1 MSLTASVLALAL
13 LPMAPPPSSSAVPAA
28 VLSAAATVGRPIA
41 ESSEPPAEPDD
52 ADHTQTRDL
61 EDGAAPIHHRA
72 ASYFSENLYDAQLAH
87 LTRVACWGGANV
99 VGGAAL
105 MGGTAL
111 ATEAGVA
118 SAPELFG
125 FGAQA
130 SLWGAI
136 NVAIAAG
143 GYFFLDGVTND
154 LVEALDAED
163 TWRTILLVNEVLN
176 VGYVI
181 VGVGMVLLGLLP
193 IPLAAQLRGHGMGI
207 VMQGA
212 GLLLLDGLALLE
224 AYDRKGKLDRFR
236 EVPAHREALNPEE

>member
-1 MSLTASVLALAL
+1 MSLTASVLALSL
-13 LPMAPPPSSSAVPAA
+13 LPLAAPATSSVPAA

-41 ESSEPPAEPDD
+41 PETTEPDD
-52 ADHTQTRDL
+52 PDHAQTRGL
-61 EDGAAPIHHRA
+61 EGGSAPIHDRA
-72 ASYFSENLYDAQLAH
+72 AAYFSENLYDAQLTH
-87 LTRVACWGGANV
+87 LVRVAAWGSANV

-105 MGGTAL
+105 MGGSAAVTA
-111 ATEAGVA
+111 AGIE

-130 SLWGAI
+130 SAWGAI
-136 NVAIAAG
+136 NLAIVG
-143 GYFFLDGVTND
+143 VGYFFLDGVTTD
-154 LVEALDAED
+154 LNEALEAED
-163 TWRTILLVNEVLN
+163 GWRTTLLVNEVLN

-181 VGVGMVLLGLLP
+181 AGLGMVALGMLP

-224 AYDRKGKLDRFR
+224 AYDRKEKLDRFR
-236 EVPAHREALNPEE
+236 EVPAHREAMSPGEE